1 MDIQPIIH
9 RITQDLGQVDGV
21 RAIVLGGSRARGMHH
36 SGSDID
42 IGIYYDSREG
52 LDVEELRRIA
62 AALDDEGRTDLITE
76 IGGWGPWIN
85 GGGWLQVEQIPVDFL
100 YRDIRKVSMVMEECL
115 AGNVTIDYQP
125 GHPHG
130 FINAIYMAE
139 VALCQVLWDPAD
151 SITALKS
158 KTSPFPAIYRQA
170 VIGKFLWEAE
180 FSHDIGMK
188 GVAKKDISYVS
199 GCCFRAV
206 SCLNQ
211 VLFAINHQYC
221 MNEKGAT
228 ALADAF
234 DIVPPA
240 YAKRVHQMFTL
251 VSADA
256 GRLQEALDILR
267 KLVQETNRLVTAGD

>member
-1 MDIQPIIH
+1 MDIQSIIH
-9 RITQDLGQVDGV
+9 RITQDLCQVDGV
-21 RAIVLGGSRARGMHH
+21 RAIVLGGSRARGTHH
-36 SGSDID
+36 PGSDID

-52 LDVEELRRIA
+52 LDIKELRRIA
-62 AALDDEGRTDLITE
+62 AVLDDDGRTDLITE

-85 GGGWLQVEQIPVDFL
+85 GGAGCKSNKFRLTFD
-100 YRDIRKVSMVMEECL
+100 RDIRKVSTEMEECL
-115 AGNVTIDYQP
+115 EGNVTIDYQP

-139 VALCQVLWDPAD
+139 VALCHVLWDPAD
-151 SITALKS
+151 IITALKS
-158 KTSPFPAIYRQA
+158 KTSPFPAVYRQA

-180 FSHDIGMK
+180 FSLDIGMK

-240 YAKRVHQMFTL
+240 YA
-251 VSADA
+251 
-256 GRLQEALDILR
+256 
-267 KLVQETNRLVTAGD
+267 